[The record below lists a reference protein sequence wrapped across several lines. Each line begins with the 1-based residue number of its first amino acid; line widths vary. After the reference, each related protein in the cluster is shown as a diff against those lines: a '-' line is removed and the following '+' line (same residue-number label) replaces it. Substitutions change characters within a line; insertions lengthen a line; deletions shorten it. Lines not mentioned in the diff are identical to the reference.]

1 MCEGKNICVFH
12 VVLHGLCVC
21 VRAWICLGS
30 YVSHVCVLCVVVEH
44 ECVFVC
50 FVCCECVHE
59 HVGGTNAYVFE
70 CFVCVDFCMY
80 IVCSV
85 FVFVSYTHLRSHE
98 TDS

>member
-1 MCEGKNICVFH
+1 MCFVCVCCVCVHKRVCEGKNICVFH

-59 HVGGTNAYVFE
+59 HK
-70 CFVCVDFCMY
+70 
-80 IVCSV
+80 
-85 FVFVSYTHLRSHE
+85 HK
-98 TDS
+98 